1 VVSTKAT
8 LETKIHIP
16 KDVLF
21 REIAGEAVILNL
33 QTGKYFGLDEV
44 GTRMWQLLA
53 QHNQIAPA
61 LNELTEEYDT
71 TKDQLEH
78 DMLELVDKLASQ
90 QLLKIDEA

>member
-1 VVSTKAT
+1 MAT
-8 LETKIHIP
+8 LETKIVIP

-53 QHNQIAPA
+53 QHNEIAPA
-61 LNELTEEYDT
+61 LNDLVAEYET
-71 TKDQLEH
+71 TKDELQRDL
-78 DMLELVDKLASQ
+78 LALVDNLASQ
-90 QLLKIDEA
+90 QLIQINGT